1 MVERDEDG
9 RPIATRNA
17 GAFMGPFGMYP
28 VPSNLLDDQSRATP
42 RKRGWSRRFKVV
54 ALAIATIVV
63 IVVFLLLAAA
73 TPSTASG
80 LPTQAFALSF

>member
-17 GAFMGPFGMYP
+17 GAFMGPYGMYP
-28 VPSNLLDDQSRATP
+28 VPSNLLDDQSRAVP
-42 RKRGWSRRFKVV
+42 HKRGRSRRFRVL
-54 ALAIATIVV
+54 ALAIVAIVV
-63 IVVFLLLAAA
+63 IIVFLLLAAA

-80 LPTQAFALSF
+80 LPTQAFALGF